1 MNLMNFLSQTDAI
14 ASKYSA
20 EQLSAFIH
28 DIGRVLPEQNRDD
41 FLIRLKAAGAMT
53 DQGSIKDIQSDQGFN
68 EKYKLVRS
76 NLKKIDSHKLAINAI
91 LNEEYDEWYSDSGE
105 EYYYKDNNG
114 ITDMLAEACDFV
126 HTCMDMGKY
135 IEGLKIGNQLFTMEI
150 LCTSEYEEF
159 EFYLK
164 DLVHYR
170 LLDWNLMQVCLNTAY
185 CAYHAVPLKK
195 RPETL
200 YEVLVNGK
208 IDEIT
213 LEKIMQHG
221 DKELPD
227 FQEFLTNWLSY
238 LGTKT
243 ERNADR
249 LISEGIGLLDDL
261 SAAAGYAEKYVAQHP
276 GLYLNILENGKNT
289 DANDMISIGI
299 AAMKIIPKK
308 YVMRSRTALKTAD
321 YIIEANKNL
330 SLLQKCYFVAYES
343 DTSAL
348 NYLRALLNGY
358 EKKRDKLQEIFIK
371 LPVQSSHSYGMYE
384 AGSTYSERKENR
396 PDDNMIL
403 ILRFLDG
410 QFADVLA
417 DGLNKSEPLGWS
429 GTFMKQGIA
438 LYLLYLYEGHWSG
451 KGISAMADIV
461 KKAMNF
467 SAEAYQKGT
476 YRQHEIN
483 ENDLFCEV
491 FTKWRSMTEME
502 PDIRTSAVDK
512 IAGLLVRRTEGIM
525 NANRRNYYGE
535 CAAYIAALGEVRESM
550 GDTGAKQRLM
560 TAYKDTYPRRSAFHE
575 ELGNYGW
582 KNAKKL

>member
-1 MNLMNFLSQTDAI
+1 
-14 ASKYSA
+14 
-20 EQLSAFIH
+20 
-28 DIGRVLPEQNRDD
+28 
-41 FLIRLKAAGAMT
+41 
-53 DQGSIKDIQSDQGFN
+53 
-68 EKYKLVRS
+68 
-76 NLKKIDSHKLAINAI
+76 
-91 LNEEYDEWYSDSGE
+91 
-105 EYYYKDNNG
+105 
-114 ITDMLAEACDFV
+114 
-126 HTCMDMGKY
+126 
-135 IEGLKIGNQLFTMEI
+135 
-150 LCTSEYEEF
+150 
-159 EFYLK
+159 
-164 DLVHYR
+164 
-170 LLDWNLMQVCLNTAY
+170 
-185 CAYHAVPLKK
+185 
-195 RPETL
+195 
-200 YEVLVNGK
+200 
-208 IDEIT
+208 
-213 LEKIMQHG
+213 MQHG

-321 YIIEANKNL
+321 YIMEADKNL

-438 LYLLYLYEGHWSG
+438 LYLLYLYEGDWSG

-502 PDIRTSAVDK
+502 PDIRISAVDK

-535 CAAYIAALGEVRESM
+535 CAAYIAALGEVQESM